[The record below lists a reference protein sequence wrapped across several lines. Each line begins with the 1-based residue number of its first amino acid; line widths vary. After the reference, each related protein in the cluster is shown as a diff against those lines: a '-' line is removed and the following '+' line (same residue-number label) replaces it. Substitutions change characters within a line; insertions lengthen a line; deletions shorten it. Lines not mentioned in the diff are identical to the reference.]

1 MKSGCLR
8 IMLAIV
14 AFMLVTGGYGLKAE
28 AASIDDYPNK
38 IITMIIASTAG
49 GGYDLGTRNI
59 ARYLPN
65 HLPKKVTIVLQ
76 NKPGASQMIAVHTLW
91 AAKPDGYTLCAFN
104 AIGALMAK
112 FVRPGEIKFDVTK
125 FEYLGMWQNDTR
137 AIGISKFL
145 KVKTWQDLVA
155 RSEQKPILVGT
166 GGAGGSQHID
176 PLMIEAVSDLKLK
189 YIHYPGSA
197 QTAPAMGRNEV
208 EMEVA
213 QVATTEQL
221 RDNGLGRTFC
231 VLSEK
236 RSPYAPDVP
245 TALEVG
251 MPKEQFEKL
260 MDAPFF
266 GVNRVVAAPPGTDP
280 ELVKLLRKAV
290 WDTFHDPGYLQHLK
304 VLKGDNNP
312 MRGEDYQK
320 AIARKLKAA
329 QENQKMIDM
338 IKF

>member
-1 MKSGCLR
+1 MESRRLS
-8 IMLAIV
+8 IITV
-14 AFMLVTGGYGLKAE
+14 TVIFMLVTVWHGFKAE
-28 AASIDDYPNK
+28 PVSAADYPDR
-38 IITMIIASTAG
+38 IITWIISTTAG
-49 GGYDLGTRNI
+49 GGYDLMSRNI
-59 ARYLPN
+59 ARFFPN
-65 HLPKKVTIVLQ
+65 HLPKKATIVLQ

-91 AAKPDGYTLCAFN
+91 AAKPDGYTICSFN

-112 FVRPGEIKFDVTK
+112 FVRPGEIKFDVLK
-125 FEYLGMWQNDTR
+125 FEYLGMWQDDTR

-145 KVKTWQDLVA
+145 KVNNWKDFVA
-155 RSEQKPILVGT
+155 RSKEKPILVGT

-176 PLMIEAVSDLKLK
+176 PLMVEAVTDLNLK

-208 EMEVA
+208 EMEIA
-213 QVATTEQL
+213 QLATTEQL
-221 RDNGLGRTFC
+221 KDNGLGRTFC
-231 VLSEK
+231 VLSDK
-236 RSPYAPDVP
+236 RSRFAPDVP

-251 MPKEQFEKL
+251 MPAEQFEKL

-266 GVNRVVAAPPGTDP
+266 GVNRVIAAPPGTDP
-280 ELVKLLRKAV
+280 KVVKILRKAV
-290 WDTFHDPGYLQHLK
+290 WDTFHDPGYLAQLK
-304 VLKGDNNP
+304 KLKGDNNP

-338 IKF
+338 IKM